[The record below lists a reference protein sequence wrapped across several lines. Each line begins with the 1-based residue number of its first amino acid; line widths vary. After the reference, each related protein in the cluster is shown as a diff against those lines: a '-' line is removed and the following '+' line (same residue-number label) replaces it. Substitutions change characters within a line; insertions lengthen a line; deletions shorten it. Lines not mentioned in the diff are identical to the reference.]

1 MRPFRTLAGAVA
13 AARGLLDSGSA
24 SGAVQQGLPY
34 WRARNAPAATGSG
47 SSSGSTTAAD
57 QKQQQQRQQPQPQQS
72 KLSRRQGRSAGS
84 SRGRVGGNHT
94 ISPPRLTALIKGAG
108 SLDALQ
114 QLEAQH
120 GDGFNHIHAAAAF
133 TRAAHLVSS
142 GAARPLDA
150 HPLMRRLSARL
161 WLLLDDCGTQ
171 AFANTL
177 WACGKTAYVD
187 AALLDAC
194 FERLAAGAGEAA
206 LQELANALYAAAPL
220 RAAGYSVDRR
230 HAAQL
235 LSALVAQ
242 RQEANPQA
250 LANALWAAATLQLG
264 VSEQHAAQLLSALVA
279 QRQDAKPQEL
289 ANALWAAATLQLVV
303 SEQHA
308 AQLLSAVVAQRQAT
322 KPQDISNALWAAA
335 TLQLAVSDQ
344 HAVQLLSALVAQRQA
359 TKPQD
364 ISNALW
370 AAATLQLAVPDQQA
384 AHLLSALVAQRQ
396 AAKPQDI
403 SNALWATA
411 KQWSDAAPPGVEVAL
426 LHLAA
431 AVDERLV
438 AAMNGQDVSN
448 SLWALSQLGLRPA
461 PLTQRLAEAAVPLAP
476 AMTPQALAN
485 TAAAAAKLVG
495 GGARLFAA
503 LAGAAER
510 QVQHFTTQEL
520 CNLAWALAVADQ
532 RQLAGAAAA
541 LARRAA
547 TARVRSQTVA
557 EDRCQLY
564 QVHLW
569 LMDGQRAD
577 SASGSSGS
585 GLAGALTAA
594 QLQQCKEAWEAGLQ
608 EAAQQHRRSA
618 FERSVFECARR
629 LPGLADCRVL
639 RACGLPRKSQL
650 QRRDADG
657 PTHFL
662 RPGREV
668 GGDTLAR
675 NRALSARGCVVVSVP
690 YWEWDQVRRDAGKAA
705 AHLSQAVED
714 AVARWRRRPQQGGNS
729 SSGSRGS
736 GKAAPAA

>member
-1 MRPFRTLAGAVA
+1 MI
-13 AARGLLDSGSA
+13 D
-24 SGAVQQGLPY
+24 
-34 WRARNAPAATGSG
+34 
-47 SSSGSTTAAD
+47 
-57 QKQQQQRQQPQPQQS
+57 
-72 KLSRRQGRSAGS
+72 
-84 SRGRVGGNHT
+84 
-94 ISPPRLTALIKGAG
+94 PPLLTARIKGAG

-120 GDGFNHIHAAAAF
+120 GSGFDHIHAAAAF

-142 GAARPLDA
+142 GAAPPLDA
-150 HPLMRRLSARL
+150 HSLLRRLSARL
-161 WLLLDDCGTQ
+161 SPLLDDCGTREL
-171 AFANTL
+171 ANTL
-177 WACGKTAYVD
+177 WACGKAAYVD
-187 AALLDAC
+187 ATLLDAC
-194 FERLAAGAGEAA
+194 FERLAAGAVEAA
-206 LQELANALYAAAPL
+206 PQELANALYAAAPL
-220 RAAGYSVDRR
+220 QAAGYSVDRR
-230 HAAQL
+230 HAGQL

-242 RQEANPQA
+242 RQDAKPQDVS
-250 LANALWAAATLQLG
+250 NALWAAATLQLT

-279 QRQDAKPQEL
+279 QRQEAKPQEL
-289 ANALWAAATLQLVV
+289 ANTLWAAATLQLAVPN
-303 SEQHA
+303 QHA
-308 AQLLSAVVAQRQAT
+308 AQLLSALVAQRQAT

-364 ISNALW
+364 VSNALW
-370 AAATLQLAVPDQQA
+370 AAATLQLAVSEEHA
-384 AHLLSALVAQRQ
+384 AQLLSALVAQRQ
-396 AAKPQDI
+396 EAKPQELA
-403 SNALWATA
+403 NALWATA

-461 PLTQRLAEAAVPLAP
+461 VLTQRLADAAMPLAP
-476 AMTPQALAN
+476 AMTPQHLAN
-485 TAAAAAKLVG
+485 TAAAAAKLVTS
-495 GGARLFAA
+495 GARLFAA

-510 QVQHFTTQEL
+510 QAQRLNTQDL

-541 LARRAA
+541 LAQRSA
-547 TARVRSQTVA
+547 TAGVWAQTGA
-557 EDRCQLY
+557 LDRCQLY

-569 LMDGQRAD
+569 LLDGQRAE
-577 SASGSSGS
+577 SGS
-585 GLAGALTAA
+585 GLAGPLTAA

-608 EAAQQHRRSA
+608 EAAPQHRRNA

-629 LPGLADCRVL
+629 LPGLADCCQEARTPDGAFSVDVAALHAASGL
-639 RACGLPRKSQL
+639 RLAIE
-650 QRRDADG
+650 ADG

-690 YWEWDQVRRDAGKAA
+690 YWEWAKVRRDAGKAA
-705 AHLSQAVED
+705 AYLSQAVED
-714 AVARWRRRPQQGGNS
+714 AVARWRRQQVGSS
-729 SSGSRGS
+729 SSGGSGGSGS